1 MQRTLATALAAS
13 LLAVLP
19 PAPAAAQ
26 PVADVA
32 DVTKDARLLRFPD
45 VHGDTIAF
53 SHAGDLWTVPASGG
67 AARRLTTGDGLEL
80 FPRFSPDGKWIA
92 FTGQYDGTTDVYVM
106 PAGGGEP
113 RRLTWYPSTDQNE
126 RMGPDNLVLGWTPDG
141 KILFRGLRGPI
152 RGFVGEP
159 YVVSPEGGPV
169 ERFPLPESG
178 AVSFSPDGMR
188 IAYNRI
194 FRDFRTWKRYK
205 GGMAQDVWL
214 YDLASKAIE
223 KITDWPGTD
232 TQPMWVGGSVYFLSD
247 RDGWKGNLWKYDVAS
262 KATSRVTS
270 FTEYDVKWPHA
281 ASDGTGTIVF
291 ENGGF
296 LHLFDTRSGRS
307 RKVTVDLP
315 DDRKLARTR
324 WTAVDERITDFALA
338 PGGGRALLTARG
350 EVFTVPAENG
360 NTRNLTRTSG
370 ARERNAVWSP
380 DGKSIAY
387 WSDASGEEELF
398 VAPQDGRG
406 EPVKVAPATNTWH
419 FPPVWSGDSRKL
431 AYSDRAMRLWVVD
444 VAERKPVL
452 VDTAT
457 ILEISRYALSPD
469 GQWLAYVKTVENDFP
484 VVFLH
489 SLVTKKTVPVTSAA
503 SRAAEPVFDPEGKYL
518 YLFSDRDLNP
528 TLGLFEASYT
538 VNKAT
543 RPYALLLAAA
553 TPSPF
558 APKSDEATL
567 AEAKEGA
574 KDEKKP
580 VPGKDAGKDAKKDGD
595 AKDAPKPLT
604 VKVDLDGI
612 EGRLVAFPVPPGNI
626 FGLTAAKGKLFWLS
640 APTTALTEG
649 GGPQKSALQ
658 MYDLEKRK
666 VADLFPAVE
675 NYDLAP
681 DGAKLIVKSDAKTY
695 QVVEPKE
702 GLKPG
707 DGKLDLSGL
716 RMELDPR
723 AEWRQIFLET
733 WRLYRDFFY
742 LPDMG
747 KIDWDGIRKR
757 YEPLVAHVSHRYDLT
772 YVLSEVASELGSGHA
787 YVGGGDAPKVEKLP
801 VGMLGADLALDTKA
815 GRWKIARILPGQNWN
830 EARRSPLTE
839 PGVNVKEGDYL
850 LAIDGRDLTAKD
862 EPYRLLAGNFPAT
875 SASGPAPRTV
885 TLLVNAQP
893 VAAGARE
900 VVVKPIGNEEELRY
914 VDWVETNRKKVEAAT
929 NGRVGY
935 VHVPNMGGD
944 GLQEFIRQFYPQL
957 RKEALVVDVRAN
969 GGGFV
974 SEMILERLART
985 VKGMGNMR
993 GARPTPY
1000 PTSAFNGP
1008 MVALISPYSA
1018 SDGDIFPFYFR
1029 EYGLGPL
1036 VGERTWGGVVGIRG
1050 LGGGMVDGG
1059 YTFVPEFGTYDLKS
1073 RWIMENEGVSPDI
1086 EVDNLP
1092 ADELAGKDAQLE
1104 RGIAEVMKRLEAHP
1118 SKWAPLPPS
1127 KDLANPEVP
1136 KR

>member
-1 MQRTLATALAAS
+1 MRSLLATALSAG
-13 LLAVLP
+13 LLAVLSASP
-19 PAPAAAQ
+19 SAAE
-26 PVADVA
+26 

-45 VHGDTIAF
+45 VHGDTIVF
-53 SHAGDLWTVPASGG
+53 SHAGDLWTVPTSGG
-67 AARRLTTGDGLEL
+67 TAHRLTTGDGLEL

-106 PAGGGEP
+106 PATGGEP
-113 RRLTWYPSTDQNE
+113 KRLTWYPSTDQNE
-126 RMGPDNLVLGWTPDG
+126 RMGPDNLVLGWTPEG

-178 AVSFSPDGMR
+178 AISFSPDGKK

-232 TQPMWVGGSVYFLSD
+232 TQPTWIGGSVFFLSD
-247 RDGWKGNLWKYDVAS
+247 RDGWKGNLWKYDVAT

-270 FTEYDVKWPHA
+270 FTEYDVKWPHGGGGA
-281 ASDGTGTIVF
+281 GDTIVF

-296 LHLFDTRSGRS
+296 LYILDTKTGQN

-315 DDRKLARTR
+315 DDRKWARPR
-324 WTAVDERITDFALA
+324 WVKVDERITDFALA
-338 PGGGRALLTARG
+338 PGGGRAVFTARG
-350 EVFTVPAENG
+350 DVFTVPAENG
-360 NTRNLTRTSG
+360 NTRNVTRTQG
-370 ARERNAVWSP
+370 VRERNATWSP
-380 DGKSIAY
+380 DGKWIAY

-398 VAPQDGRG
+398 VAPQDGKG
-406 EPVKVAPATNTWH
+406 APVKVAPATNTWH
-419 FPPVWSGDSRKL
+419 FPPVWSGDSRKI

-444 VAERKPVL
+444 VAEKKPVL

-469 GQWLAYVKTVENDFP
+469 GEWLAYVKVVENDFP

-489 SLVTKKTVPVTSAA
+489 SLATKKTVAVTSSA
-503 SRAAEPVFDPEGKYL
+503 SRAAEPLFDPEGKYL
-518 YLFSDRDLNP
+518 WLFSDRDINP
-528 TLGLFEASYT
+528 TLGAFEASYT

-543 RPYALLLAAA
+543 RPYALILAAG

-558 APKSDEATL
+558 APKSDEAKL
-567 AEAKEGA
+567 AGSKDAS

-580 VPGKDAGKDAKKDGD
+580 DAGKGAAKDAKKDEEK
-595 AKDAPKPLT
+595 KDAPKVV

-612 EGRLVAFPVPPGNI
+612 ESRLVAFPVPAGNY

-649 GGPQKSALQ
+649 DGPQKAALQ

-666 VADLFPAVE
+666 STDLFPAVE

-681 DGAKLIVKSDAKTY
+681 DGGKLIVKADEKTY

-707 DGKLDLSGL
+707 DGKVDLSGL
-716 RMELDPR
+716 RMELDPP
-723 AEWRQIFLET
+723 AEWRQIFRET

-772 YVLSEVASELGSGHA
+772 CVLSEVAAELGSGHA
-787 YVGGGDAPKVEKLP
+787 YVGGGDVPKVEKLP
-801 VGMLGADLALDTKA
+801 VGMLGADLALDAKA
-815 GRWKIARILPGQNWN
+815 GRWKVARILPGQNWN
-830 EARRSPLTE
+830 ENRRSPLTE

-862 EPYRLLAGNFPAT
+862 EPYRLLAGNFPAA
-875 SASGPAPRTV
+875 SPSGPTPRTI

-900 VVVKPIGNEEELRY
+900 VVVRPIGSEEELRY

-935 VHVPNMGGD
+935 VHIPNMGGD

-993 GARPTPY
+993 NARPGPY
-1000 PTSAFNGP
+1000 PTAAFNGP

-1036 VGERTWGGVVGIRG
+1036 IGERTWGGVVGIRG

-1086 EVDNLP
+1086 EVDNFP
-1092 ADELAGKDAQLE
+1092 ADELAGKDAQLD
-1104 RGIAEVMKRLEAHP
+1104 RAIAEVLKRLEAHP

-1127 KDLANPEVP
+1127 KDLANPVVP
-1136 KR
+1136 KK

>member
-1 MQRTLATALAAS
+1 MQRLLATALSAG

-19 PAPAAAQ
+19 VMRASAQ
-26 PVADVA
+26 GPA
-32 DVTKDARLLRFPD
+32 DVTTGPDVTRDARLLRFPD
-45 VHGDTIAF
+45 VHGETIVF
-53 SHAGDLWTVPASGG
+53 SHAGDLWTVPAAGG
-67 AARRLTTGDGLEL
+67 TARRLTTGDGLEL

-106 PAGGGEP
+106 PATGGEP
-113 RRLTWYPSTDQNE
+113 RRLTWYPSTDQSE

-159 YVVSPEGGPV
+159 YVVSPEGGPI

-178 AVSFSPDGMR
+178 AISFSPDGRR

-194 FRDFRTWKRYK
+194 FRDFRPWKRYE

-214 YDLASKAIE
+214 YDLGTKAIE
-223 KITDWPGTD
+223 RLTDWPGTD
-232 TQPMWVGGSVYFLSD
+232 TQPMWIGGAVYFLSD
-247 RDGWKGNLWKYDVAS
+247 RDGWKGNLWKYDLTT
-262 KATSRVTS
+262 KATTRVTS
-270 FTEYDVKWPHA
+270 FTGYDVKWPHGGGGGGDSIA
-281 ASDGTGTIVF
+281 F
-291 ENGGF
+291 ENGGY
-296 LHLFDTRSGRS
+296 LYLLDTKSGQS

-315 DDRKLARTR
+315 DDRKWARPR
-324 WTAVDERITDFALA
+324 WVKVDDQITDFALA
-338 PGGGRALLTARG
+338 PGGKRAVLTARG
-350 EVFTVPAENG
+350 DVFTVPVENG
-360 NTRNLTRTSG
+360 NTRDLTLTNG
-370 ARERNAVWSP
+370 ARERNTVWSP
-380 DGKSIAY
+380 DGKQIAY

-406 EPVKVAPATNTWH
+406 KPVMVAPATGTWH

-444 VAERKPVL
+444 ISEKKPLL

-457 ILEISRYALSPD
+457 ILEISSYALSPD

-484 VVFLH
+484 VVFLR
-489 SLVTKKTVPVTSAA
+489 SLATGKTVPVTSAA
-503 SRAAEPVFDPEGKYL
+503 SHAAEPVFDPEGKYL
-518 YLFSDRDLNP
+518 YLLSGRDLHP
-528 TLGLFEASYT
+528 TLGAFEASYT

-558 APKSDEATL
+558 APQSDEAKL
-567 AEAKEGA
+567 AGSKNEARG
-574 KDEKKP
+574 EKKP
-580 VPGKDAGKDAKKDGD
+580 DAGKDGKRDGD
-595 AKDAPKPLT
+595 EKDAPKAVT
-604 VKVDLDGI
+604 VKVDL
-612 EGRLVAFPVPPGNI
+612 EGLESRLVAFPVPPGNY
-626 FGLTAAKGKLFWLS
+626 FGLKAAKDQLFWLS
-640 APTTALTEG
+640 APTLALTEG
-649 GGPQKSALQ
+649 DGPPMSALQ

-666 VADLFPAVE
+666 VTDLFPAVE

-681 DGAKLIVKSDAKTY
+681 DGTRLIVKSDAKTY

-707 DGKLDLSGL
+707 EGKLDLSGL
-716 RMELDPR
+716 RMELDPQ

-772 YVLSEVASELGSGHA
+772 YVLSEVAAELGSGHA
-787 YVGGGDAPKVEKLP
+787 YVGGGDAPKVEKVP
-801 VGMLGADLALDTKA
+801 VGLLGADLALDAKA
-815 GRWKIARILPGQNWN
+815 GRWKIARIIPGQNWN

-839 PGVNVKEGDYL
+839 PGVNVREGEYL
-850 LAIDGRDLTAKD
+850 LAIDGHDLTAKD
-862 EPYRLLAGNFPAT
+862 EPYRFLAGLWPAT
-875 SASGPAPRTV
+875 SASGPTPRTI
-885 TLLVNAQP
+885 TLLVNAQAA
-893 VAAGARE
+893 AAGARE
-900 VVVKPIGNEEELRY
+900 VVVRPIGNEEELRY

-935 VHVPNMGGD
+935 VHIPNMGAD

-993 GARPTPY
+993 NARPGPY
-1000 PTSAFNGP
+1000 PTAAFNGP

-1018 SDGDIFPFYFR
+1018 SDGDIFPYYFR
-1029 EYGLGPL
+1029 KYGLGPL
-1036 VGERTWGGVVGIRG
+1036 IGKRTWGGVVGIRG

-1073 RWIMENEGVSPDI
+1073 HWIMENEGVAPDI

-1104 RGIAEVMKRLEAHP
+1104 RGIAEVMKRLEAP
-1118 SKWAPLPPS
+1118 PPVWAPVPPS
-1127 KDLANPEVP
+1127 RDLANPKVP
-1136 KR
+1136 EK

>member
-1 MQRTLATALAAS
+1 MQRLIATALSAFILAALPVAPATAQAAS
-13 LLAVLP
+13 
-19 PAPAAAQ
+19 
-26 PVADVA
+26 DS
-32 DVTKDARLLRFPD
+32 TKDARLLRFPD

-53 SHAGDLWTVPASGG
+53 SHGGDLWTVPATGG
-67 AARRLTTGDGLEL
+67 TARRLTTGDGLEL

-106 PAGGGEP
+106 PATGGEP
-113 RRLTWYPSTDQNE
+113 RRLTWYPSTDQSE

-169 ERFPLPESG
+169 ERFPLPEAG
-178 AVSFSPDGMR
+178 AISFSPDGKK

-194 FRDFRTWKRYK
+194 HRDFRTWKRYK
-205 GGMAQDVWL
+205 GGMAQDVWV

-232 TQPMWVGGSVYFLSD
+232 TQPIWIGGSVYFLSD
-247 RDGWKGNLWKYDVAS
+247 RDGWKGNLWKYDVAT
-262 KATSRVTS
+262 KATARVTS
-270 FTEYDVKWPHA
+270 FTEYDVKWPHGGGA
-281 ASDGTGTIVF
+281 GGDAIVF

-296 LHLFDTRSGRS
+296 LHLLDVKSGQS
-307 RKVTVDLP
+307 RKVTVALP

-324 WTAVDERITDFALA
+324 WVKVDDRITDFALA
-338 PGGGRALLTARG
+338 PGGQRAVLTARG
-350 EVFTVPAENG
+350 DVFTVPAENG

-380 DGKSIAY
+380 DGKWIAY

-398 VAPQDGRG
+398 VASQDGRG
-406 EPVKVAPATNTWH
+406 EPVRVAPATNTWH
-419 FPPVWSGDSRKL
+419 FPPVWSGDSKKL

-444 VAERKPVL
+444 VAEKKPVL

-469 GQWLAYVKTVENDFP
+469 GQWLAWVKSVENDFR

-489 SLVTKKTVPVTSAA
+489 SLATKKTVAVTS
-503 SRAAEPVFDPEGKYL
+503 STSNSAEPVFDPEGKYL
-518 YLFSDRDLNP
+518 YLLSDRDINP
-528 TLGLFEASYT
+528 TLGAFETSYT

-558 APKSDEATL
+558 APKSDEAKL
-567 AEAKEGA
+567 AGA
-574 KDEKKP
+574 KDGKKTNAALEADEKDAEKK
-580 VPGKDAGKDAKKDGD
+580 DSTAKN
-595 AKDAPKPLT
+595 APKPVT
-604 VKVDLDGI
+604 VKIDLDGI
-612 EGRLVAFPVPPGNI
+612 ETRLVAFPVPPGNY
-626 FGLTAAKGKLFWLS
+626 FGLTAAKEKLFWLS
-640 APTTALTEG
+640 APTLALTEG
-649 GGPQKSALQ
+649 DGPPKSALQ

-666 VADLFPAVE
+666 VTDLFPAVE

-681 DGAKLIVKSDAKTY
+681 DGAKLVVKTDDKTY

-716 RMELDPR
+716 RVELEPQ
-723 AEWRQIFLET
+723 AEWRQIFRET

-757 YEPLVAHVSHRYDLT
+757 YEPLVAHVSHRFDLT
-772 YVLSEVASELGSGHA
+772 YILSEVAAELGSGHA
-787 YVGGGDAPKVEKLP
+787 YVGGGDVPKVEKVP
-801 VGMLGADLALDTKA
+801 VGLLGADLALDAKA
-815 GRWKIARILPGQNWN
+815 GRWKVARILPGQNWN

-850 LAIDGRDLTAKD
+850 LAMDGHDLTAED
-862 EPYRLLAGNFPAT
+862 EPYRLLAGNYPAA
-875 SASGPAPRTV
+875 SPSGPTPRTV

-914 VDWVETNRKKVEAAT
+914 VDWVETNRKKVETAT

-935 VHVPNMGGD
+935 VHIPNMGGD
-944 GLQEFIRQFYPQL
+944 GLQEFIRQYYPQL

-974 SEMILERLART
+974 SEMILERLRRT
-985 VKGMGNMR
+985 VKGMGSMR
-993 GARPTPY
+993 NARPGPY
-1000 PTSAFNGP
+1000 PTAAFNGP

-1036 VGERTWGGVVGIRG
+1036 IGMRTWGGVVGIRG

-1059 YTFVPEFGTYDLKS
+1059 YTFVPEFGSYDLKS
-1073 RWIMENEGVSPDI
+1073 QWVMENEGVTPDI

-1092 ADELAGKDAQLE
+1092 ADELAGKDAQLD
-1104 RGIAEVMKRLEAHP
+1104 RAIVEVMKRLEASP
-1118 SKWAPLPPS
+1118 SKWPPLPAS
-1127 KDLANPEVP
+1127 RDLTNPPVP

>member
-1 MQRTLATALAAS
+1 MRSLLATALSAG
-13 LLAVLP
+13 LLAVLSASP
-19 PAPAAAQ
+19 SAAE
-26 PVADVA
+26 

-45 VHGDTIAF
+45 VHGDTIVF
-53 SHAGDLWTVPASGG
+53 SHAGDLWTVPTSGG
-67 AARRLTTGDGLEL
+67 TAHRLTTGDGLEL

-106 PAGGGEP
+106 PATGGEP
-113 RRLTWYPSTDQNE
+113 KRLTWYPSTDQNE
-126 RMGPDNLVLGWTPDG
+126 RMGPDNLVLGWTPEG

-159 YVVSPEGGPV
+159 YVVSPDGGPV

-178 AVSFSPDGMR
+178 AISFSPDGKK

-232 TQPMWVGGSVYFLSD
+232 TQPTWIGGSVFFLSD
-247 RDGWKGNLWKYDVAS
+247 RDGWKGNLWKYDVAT

-270 FTEYDVKWPHA
+270 FTEYDVKWPHGGGGA
-281 ASDGTGTIVF
+281 GDTIVF

-296 LHLFDTRSGRS
+296 LYILDTKTGQN

-315 DDRKLARTR
+315 DDRKWARPR
-324 WTAVDERITDFALA
+324 WVKVDERITDFALA
-338 PGGGRALLTARG
+338 PGGGRAVFTARG
-350 EVFTVPAENG
+350 DVFTVPAENG
-360 NTRNLTRTSG
+360 NTRNVTRTQG
-370 ARERNAVWSP
+370 VRERNATWSP
-380 DGKSIAY
+380 DGKWIAY

-398 VAPQDGRG
+398 VAPQDGKG
-406 EPVKVAPATNTWH
+406 APVKVAPATNTWH
-419 FPPVWSGDSRKL
+419 FPPVWSGDSRKI

-444 VAERKPVL
+444 VAEKKPVL

-469 GQWLAYVKTVENDFP
+469 GEWLAYVKVVENDFP

-489 SLVTKKTVPVTSAA
+489 SLATKKTVAVTSSA
-503 SRAAEPVFDPEGKYL
+503 SRAAEPLFDPEGKYL
-518 YLFSDRDLNP
+518 WLFSDRDINP
-528 TLGLFEASYT
+528 TLGAFEASYT

-543 RPYALLLAAA
+543 RPYALILAAG

-558 APKSDEATL
+558 APKSDEAKL
-567 AEAKEGA
+567 AGSKDAS

-580 VPGKDAGKDAKKDGD
+580 DAGKGAAKDAKKDEEK
-595 AKDAPKPLT
+595 KDAPKVV

-612 EGRLVAFPVPPGNI
+612 ESRLVAFPVPAGNY

-649 GGPQKSALQ
+649 DGPQKAALQ

-666 VADLFPAVE
+666 STDLFPAVE

-681 DGAKLIVKSDAKTY
+681 DGGKLIVKADEKTY

-707 DGKLDLSGL
+707 DGKVDLSGL
-716 RMELDPR
+716 RMELDPP
-723 AEWRQIFLET
+723 AEWRQIFRET

-772 YVLSEVASELGSGHA
+772 CVLSEVAAELGSGHA
-787 YVGGGDAPKVEKLP
+787 YVGGGDVPKVEKLP
-801 VGMLGADLALDTKA
+801 VGMLGADLALDAKA
-815 GRWKIARILPGQNWN
+815 GRWKVARILPGQNWN
-830 EARRSPLTE
+830 ENRRSPLTE

-862 EPYRLLAGNFPAT
+862 EPYRLLAGNFPAA
-875 SASGPAPRTV
+875 SPSGPTPRTI

-900 VVVKPIGNEEELRY
+900 VVVRPIGSEEELRY

-935 VHVPNMGGD
+935 VHIPNMGGD

-993 GARPTPY
+993 NARPGPY
-1000 PTSAFNGP
+1000 PTAAFNGP

-1036 VGERTWGGVVGIRG
+1036 IGERTWGGVVGIRG

-1086 EVDNLP
+1086 EVDNFP
-1092 ADELAGKDAQLE
+1092 ADELAGKDAQLD
-1104 RGIAEVMKRLEAHP
+1104 RAIAEVLKRLEAHP

-1127 KDLANPEVP
+1127 KDLANPVVP
-1136 KR
+1136 KK